1 MEPVAFETKDL
12 GIWAGALRRMP
23 EVVDLEILS
32 RVKSEA
38 INVGIFLNERRAKKW
53 KNNLKWER
61 GPEGG
66 DVPRQ
71 RLRIDHEVNIRIF
84 PSRFKQ
90 LDCFSIFM
98 ASCMENSEIHPRK
111 HVSGVFQ

>member
-1 MEPVAFETKDL
+1 
-12 GIWAGALRRMP
+12 MP

-71 RLRIDHEVNIRIF
+71 RLRISGWRDE
-84 PSRFKQ
+84 PWPKTSR
-90 LDCFSIFM
+90 LGR
-98 ASCMENSEIHPRK
+98 RK
-111 HVSGVFQ
+111 SSWCSRGQCPWWCRRTDYKG